1 MDYLHPSKVK
11 RTLVPYEERQVN
23 GETVKIEIKIVGDR
37 VIKTITYPER
47 TYHEKVKLYTR
58 DQIEKM
64 LSSNGLQVVQVW
76 NDYLGNAWIMLP
88 NIIYQTNHWQTN
100 FETDANTITGWYDV
114 KIIITDQN
122 NASIE
127 VVEPKAFRV
136 LNNPPEVSILEVF
149 PNKINRTENITI
161 IFIAYDFETTIT
173 EDFLG
178 VYYRESETS
187 LDWLAASEVNY
198 EKLPTSN
205 DWTCTL
211 NSSKTMK
218 PGFYD
223 LRITILDSDGAIDEV
238 ELLDAFQA
246 LNNAPII
253 ERVVLEP
260 TSILRRDFVTIFIYG
275 GDVETSRTNMTVD
288 LQYRL
293 AFEGVSWSELNTTP
307 KTTHWEAVF
316 YTNIETL
323 TGNYTF
329 RARIKDANNVR
340 TNYHYPDSELKVLN
354 NPPVAV
360 HNFGVDILSVN
371 EDEKIWFDATNSSDI
386 EDSICSEFL
395 WEFGDGLS
403 STDPKT
409 SHMYPHMGEYNVTL
423 TVYDKNYGSNTTKIT
438 IEVLNIRPTVVTIV
452 DKIQAQ
458 VNEPILFDG
467 SGSSDTSSDY
477 ANLTYLWDFDDNTTS
492 NESKVTHAFTESG
505 TFSVSLTIT
514 DDNGASDSSTL
525 FITIEPLP
533 PKKRDDSDDNGNLLY
548 VMGKIA
554 GIPVLLLLIII
565 IIILVLIA
573 VVMQRRKAAKEPAK
587 PGMIEKPIETLEAD
601 IVETPALG
609 AGKTM
614 KTGKARGTKV

>member
-1 MDYLHPSKVK
+1 
-11 RTLVPYEERQVN
+11 
-23 GETVKIEIKIVGDR
+23 
-37 VIKTITYPER
+37 
-47 TYHEKVKLYTR
+47 
-58 DQIEKM
+58 
-64 LSSNGLQVVQVW
+64 
-76 NDYLGNAWIMLP
+76 
-88 NIIYQTNHWQTN
+88 
-100 FETDANTITGWYDV
+100 
-114 KIIITDQN
+114 
-122 NASIE
+122 
-127 VVEPKAFRV
+127 
-136 LNNPPEVSILEVF
+136 
-149 PNKINRTENITI
+149 
-161 IFIAYDFETTIT
+161 
-173 EDFLG
+173 
-178 VYYRESETS
+178 YYRESETS

-614 KTGKARGTKV
+614 KPGKACGTKVLET